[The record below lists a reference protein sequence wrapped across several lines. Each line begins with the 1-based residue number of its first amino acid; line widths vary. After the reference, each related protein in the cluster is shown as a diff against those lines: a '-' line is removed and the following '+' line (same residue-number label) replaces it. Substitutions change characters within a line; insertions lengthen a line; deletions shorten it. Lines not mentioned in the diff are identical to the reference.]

1 MQLTGGTVR
10 KLIPAA
16 AVAAVLAASFLAQPS
31 LASSTN
37 NCGVKG
43 YGYHDHG
50 KPCPNRPFP
59 GHGKGVIRIAAQAG
73 TILEANSNP
82 GDDEEKTAN
91 ASTSTS
97 SDQETESSASSE
109 TGGAT
114 SHGHGHGHTKSH
126 GHQGA

>member
-1 MQLTGGTVR
+1 MQLTVEAVR
-10 KLIPAA
+10 KLVPAA

-59 GHGKGVIRIAAQAG
+59 GHGKGVIRIAEQFG
-73 TILEANSNP
+73 TPLSITSKPGQSN
-82 GDDEEKTAN
+82 EKTTESVN
-91 ASTSTS
+91 TST
-97 SDQETESSASSE
+97 TTSSE
-109 TGGAT
+109 ESTGSTGSGSAA
-114 SHGHGHGHTKSH
+114 SKGHGHNKNHGHGH
-126 GHQGA
+126 QGV

>member
-1 MQLTGGTVR
+1 MQLTGGAVR

-59 GHGKGVIRIAAQAG
+59 GHGKGVIRIAAKFG
-73 TILEANSNP
+73 TILEVNTNPDNDENEAANP
-82 GDDEEKTAN
+82 D
-91 ASTSTS
+91 TSTS
-97 SDQETESSASSE
+97 SDQETASSDSTE
-109 TGGAT
+109 SGGTT
-114 SHGHGHGHTKSH
+114 SHSHGHGHTKSH
-126 GHQGA
+126 GH